1 MSEIARWGDHYFR
14 VENTWIRSL
23 SSMEIKASCETDD
36 KSSGGEKYVARK
48 NSKPTEIKLTIPLD
62 ARLGIKNVKKE
73 VKTFLEE
80 AQAGKK
86 GYFYAAC
93 KKLFTYQLMLV
104 EAKCKNKDITR
115 DGTWASADVELV
127 LKQCTK
133 IDGTLPRPKP
143 STSSG
148 GSSGSSGDTG
158 GNTGATGGSDHSAAE
173 DKINQTHAAAHS
185 ASSGKGGGG
194 GRTSG
199 GGGGRMVAVAMLN

>member
-14 VENTWIRSL
+14 VESTWIRSL

-48 NSKPTEIKLTIPLD
+48 NSKPTEIKLTVPLD
-62 ARLGIKNVKKE
+62 ARLGIRDVKKE

-133 IDGTLPRPKP
+133 IDGSLPRPKP
-143 STSSG
+143 SKPSNTPDTTTEAASSD
-148 GSSGSSGDTG
+148 SSAAADDAASTVESIYAAAHSGSSG
-158 GNTGATGGSDHSAAE
+158 
-173 DKINQTHAAAHS
+173 K
-185 ASSGKGGGG
+185 
-194 GRTSG
+194 SG

>member
-14 VENTWIRSL
+14 VESTWIRSL

-62 ARLGIKNVKKE
+62 ARLGIRDVKKE

-104 EAKCKNKDITR
+104 EANCKNKDITR
-115 DGTWASADVELV
+115 DGTWASADMELV

-133 IDGTLPRPKP
+133 IDGSLPRPKP
-143 STSSG
+143 SKPSTTAAAAVVSAVI
-148 GSSGSSGDTG
+148 
-158 GNTGATGGSDHSAAE
+158 GASVTAAAASAITDAAAAFVE
-173 DKINQTHAAAHS
+173 STHAAAHS
-185 ASSGKGGGG
+185 ASSGK
-194 GRTSG
+194 SG
-199 GGGGRMVAVAMLN
+199 GGGGRMVAVTMLN

>member
-14 VENTWIRSL
+14 VENTLIRSL
-23 SSMEIKASCETDD
+23 SSMEIKSSCETDD
-36 KSSGGEKYVARK
+36 KSIGGEKYVARK
-48 NSKPTEIKLTIPLD
+48 NSKPTEIKLTVPLD
-62 ARLGIKNVKKE
+62 ARLGIRDVKKE

-133 IDGTLPRPKP
+133 IDGSLPRPKP
-143 STSSG
+143 STTL
-148 GSSGSSGDTG
+148 DITD
-158 GNTGATGGSDHSAAE
+158 AAVSAKSAVTDAAAAFVE
-173 DKINQTHAAAHS
+173 STHAAAHS
-185 ASSGKGGGG
+185 ASFGK
-194 GRTSG
+194 SG
-199 GGGGRMVAVAMLN
+199 GGGGRMVTVAIFN

>member
-133 IDGTLPRPKP
+133 IDGTLPKPKP
-143 STSSG
+143 SKPSTP
-148 GSSGSSGDTG
+148 SGDTSG
-158 GNTGATGGSDHSAAE
+158 TSGDTAAAGSLADEAAALVE
-173 DKINQTHAAAHS
+173 NKNKDAHS
-185 ASSGKGGGG
+185 ASSGK
-194 GRTSG
+194 SG